1 MTYDKRDHS
10 GIVAPPPLIYL
21 RPLVLGCCSTEYSR
35 FPLATRFEARPGVV
49 APQRRVLLTNSPT
62 RRSEKLSIWGECYT
76 IVEVFAAKCCIHHPY
91 LRALIISEIAF
102 K

>member
-10 GIVAPPPLIYL
+10 GSVAPPPLIYL

-62 RRSEKLSIWGECYT
+62 RRSEKLSISGRVLHY
-76 IVEVFAAKCCIHHPY
+76 
-91 LRALIISEIAF
+91 R
-102 K
+102 